1 MQQDTLIEAHSE
13 VRAPPPLGRRE
24 VFCHWEAIQTDDR
37 WPKLEE
43 DMKVRRSPGTPLSAE
58 LGLVH

>member
-24 VFCHWEAIQTDDR
+24 VFCHWEATQTDDR
-37 WPKLEE
+37 WPKLEPGT
-43 DMKVRRSPGTPLSAE
+43 KVRPT
-58 LGLVH
+58 HHYT